1 MSGKRGRPAK
11 HPELP
16 KEIRDNI
23 VEANL
28 PEKVLEAIKEAVVEK
43 PEVLSDSVAE
53 KAKAEDVKKD
63 PKYIGNCPV
72 TGKPVFE

>member
-16 KEIRDNI
+16 KEIRENI
-23 VEANL
+23 NEANL
-28 PEKVLEAIKEAVVEK
+28 PEEVLEAIKDAIS
-43 PEVLSDSVAE
+43 PEVAE
-53 KAKAEDVKKD
+53 KAKVEDAKLD

>member
-1 MSGKRGRPAK
+1 MTTEKKRGRPAK

-23 VEANL
+23 NESNL
-28 PEKVLEAIKEAVVEK
+28 PEEVIEAIKDAIS
-43 PEVLSDSVAE
+43 PEVAE
-53 KAKAEDVKKD
+53 KAKVEDAKLD